1 MTYTSNLTPDN
12 GWTQGDGTAIPADV
26 WYRTVLKTDGTKSWH
41 LLSGDTVTVNAESV
55 TKDTMA
61 DAAKAEL
68 VYTAYAAQLHK
79 NGTQDFTAAE
89 AWEVLNPTTP

>member
-1 MTYTSNLTPDN
+1 MK
-12 GWTQGDGTAIPADV
+12 AD
-26 WYRTVLKTDGTKSWH
+26 TTKSWH

-68 VYTAYAAQLHK
+68 VYTAYAAQYK
-79 NGTQDFTAAE
+79 KSATVAFTAAE
-89 AWEVLNPTTP
+89 AWAVLNPTTP